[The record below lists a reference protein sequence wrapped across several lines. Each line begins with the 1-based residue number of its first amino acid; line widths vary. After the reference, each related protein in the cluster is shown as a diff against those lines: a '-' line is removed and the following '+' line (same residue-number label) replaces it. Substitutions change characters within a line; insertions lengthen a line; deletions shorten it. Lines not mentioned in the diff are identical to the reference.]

1 MTERDVLDGDWDL
14 DAWWSTTNFGEA
26 IPGVLTPLNWSFWG
40 EPGERAARRA
50 FAATGA
56 MSAEEALVPA
66 DPRERAF
73 GIFHGRFA
81 CKVDFLGELGDRL
94 PGTSGAAIAEQIL
107 GALPPDFVSTPTL
120 RRMPAVAVRLPV
132 LFLTFPRRVA
142 ALHEETSS
150 WWSQEI
156 ARAPGLD
163 LEEARRQWRAASER
177 FVDVM
182 GAHVSCIL
190 AGVQPVF
197 EQVQRLAEAAGDTEL
212 AGRVM
217 AGQGSHAELALVE
230 DLWRLSRDELDI
242 AGFVA
247 RHGYHGPAEGELA
260 SHMWRERP
268 EPVLAMV
275 EHYRAKP
282 DSECPQF
289 VAADRAAGRRRAR
302 AAILAAL
309 PRRRRLAARLVLAL
323 ADRYV
328 PLRGV
333 GKAAFLQTLDV
344 ARAAARRVGRHLV
357 DAGVIGDV
365 EDVFYLTS
373 EELLATAPAESLHEV
388 VVHRRAERE
397 RHLNVTL
404 PSSWHGR
411 PEAAA
416 VTEPEDRAD
425 AAGEVVRGIGASPG
439 VVEGPVRV
447 VTDPTFDDVEPGE
460 ILVAPTTDPSW
471 ASIMFTSEALVVDL
485 GGQLSHAAVVAR
497 ELGIPCV
504 MGTGDG
510 TRRLRTGDVCRVDG
524 HAGTVEVLVPAR
536 EVSG

>member
-1 MTERDVLDGDWDL
+1 MPAMKLDVLDGDWDL

-50 FAATGA
+50 FASTGA
-56 MSAEEALVPA
+56 MTAAEAEVPA
-66 DPRERAF
+66 NSRERAF

-94 PGTSGAAIAEQIL
+94 PGTSGAAVAEQIL
-107 GALPPDFVSTPTL
+107 GELPPDFASRSTL
-120 RRMPAVAVRLPV
+120 RRLPAVAVRLPA
-132 LFLTFPRRVA
+132 LFLTFPRRVT
-142 ALHEETSS
+142 ALHDETRR
-150 WWSQEI
+150 WWSREI
-156 ARAPGLD
+156 ARTPTLD
-163 LEEARRQWRAASER
+163 LDAARCQWRAASAR
-177 FVDVM
+177 FEQVM
-182 GAHVSCIL
+182 ATHVSCIL
-190 AGVQPVF
+190 AAVQPVF
-197 EQVQRLAEAAGDTEL
+197 EQVQRLAAAAGDTEL
-212 AGRVM
+212 AGRVL

-230 DLWRLSRDELDI
+230 DLWRLSRDELDL
-242 AGFVA
+242 AEFLA

-268 EPVLAMV
+268 EPVIAMA
-275 EHYRAKP
+275 EQYRTKP
-282 DSECPQF
+282 DSESPQA
-289 VAADRAAGRRRAR
+289 VAADRAGGRRRAR
-302 AAILAAL
+302 AAILAEL
-309 PRRRRLAARLVLAL
+309 PRRRRLAARIVLAL

-344 ARAAARRVGRHLV
+344 ARAATRRIARHLV
-357 DAGVIGDV
+357 DAGVIGDI

-373 EELLATAPAESLHEV
+373 EELFAVAPGDSLHEV
-388 VVHRRAERE
+388 VAQRRAERE
-397 RHLNVTL
+397 RHLKVTL

-411 PEAAA
+411 PEAVEPPAA
-416 VTEPEDRAD
+416 EDRPEA
-425 AAGEVVRGIGASPG
+425 EVVRGIGASPG
-439 VVEGPVRV
+439 VVEGRVRV
-447 VTDPTFDDVEPGE
+447 VTDPSFEEVEPGE

-524 HAGTVEVLVPAR
+524 HAGTVEVLEPAH
-536 EVSG
+536 EVTT